1 MSSDTALLIAGLGN
15 PGDRYARNRHNAG
28 FIVADEIHAHY
39 RFGPWKAKFEGFP
52 VRRRRWRAARVY
64 LLKPQTYM
72 NNSGVSVGAALRFF
86 KLPLSALVVIHDE
99 IDLAAGKIKVKTGG
113 GDAGQNGLRS
123 ITENLGPDY
132 RRVRVGVGHP
142 GEKSLVT
149 AHVLQNFSKEDI
161 DWLRPLVGAMVEA
174 APLLA
179 KDDDAGFMT
188 KVALLTKPPKPEKKA
203 DNKKSE
209 KKKVEE

>member
-1 MSSDTALLIAGLGN
+1 MPDTALLIAGLGN
-15 PGDRYARNRHNAG
+15 PGPQYAKNRHNAG
-28 FIVADEIHAHY
+28 FIVADELAAHY
-39 RFGPWKAKFEGFP
+39 RFGPWKAKFDGLLSEGLLGG
-52 VRRRRWRAARVY
+52 RKTY

-72 NNSGVSVGAALRFF
+72 NDSGVSVGAALRFF

-99 IDLAAGKIKVKTGG
+99 IDLAAGKLKVKCGG

-123 ITENLGPDY
+123 ITATLGPDY
-132 RRVRVGVGHP
+132 RRVRLGIGHP
-142 GEKSLVT
+142 GDKARVT

-161 DWLRPLVGAMVEA
+161 TWLRPLVGAVVEA

-188 KVALLTKPPKPEKKA
+188 KVALLKKPPKFVPP
-203 DNKKSE
+203 KSGPHDPS
-209 KKKVEE
+209 

>member
-1 MSSDTALLIAGLGN
+1 MDALLIAGLGN
-15 PGDRYARNRHNAG
+15 PGERYARNRHNAG

-39 RFGPWKAKFEGFP
+39 RFGPWKAKFEAFLSEGTLAG
-52 VRRRRWRAARVY
+52 RKVY

-86 KLPLSALVVIHDE
+86 KLPLAALVVIHDE
-99 IDLAAGKIKVKTGG
+99 IDLAAGKIKVKIGG

-123 ITENLGPDY
+123 ITATLGADY

-142 GEKSLVT
+142 GEKSLVA

-161 DWLRPLVGAMVEA
+161 DWLRPLVMAMVEA

-179 KDDDAGFMT
+179 KDDDTAFMS
-188 KVALLTKPPKPEKKA
+188 KVALLTKPKTEKQPKPET
-203 DNKKSE
+203 
-209 KKKVEE
+209 KKVEE